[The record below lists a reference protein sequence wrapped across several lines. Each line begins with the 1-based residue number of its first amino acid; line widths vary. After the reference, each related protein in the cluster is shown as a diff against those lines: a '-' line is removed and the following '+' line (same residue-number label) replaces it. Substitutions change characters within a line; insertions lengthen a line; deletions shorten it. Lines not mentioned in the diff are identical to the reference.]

1 MFAHIKMQVEKPQ
14 MAESGFT
21 ADQIMHLYKIFHK
34 LWLTQGN
41 SYIKDSKKEG
51 SDKLKIMMNSAFNR
65 QLYQNCITKGLKII
79 LRELACYNI
88 KITTTSKE
96 LCFL

>member
-1 MFAHIKMQVEKPQ
+1 MNKFLEDSIIEKLIQQMFAHIKMQVEKPQ

-51 SDKLKIMMNSAFNR
+51 SDKLK
-65 QLYQNCITKGLKII
+65 K
-79 LRELACYNI
+79 
-88 KITTTSKE
+88 
-96 LCFL
+96 

>member
-1 MFAHIKMQVEKPQ
+1 MQVEKPQ

-51 SDKLKIMMNSAFNR
+51 SDKLK
-65 QLYQNCITKGLKII
+65 K
-79 LRELACYNI
+79 
-88 KITTTSKE
+88 
-96 LCFL
+96 